1 MVTSI
6 SRHDFR
12 TDNAAEAMAPILKG
26 AKRVLDRLETSETYR
41 ADALGDLLTTAEWH
55 CLTDPKAGEFETWEA
70 WVTALQVGCGLFD
83 AAVATEGTVPCRVG
97 SKGEVKNLPATG
109 PTYYTHA
116 GAWVTTFYLA
126 VICRDNERLERLMNV
141 PVSLLRESGA
151 VFDEYI
157 YSWVETLQ
165 SLFHGRDDLG
175 AKLQAA
181 FHGTDPEVVRVAD
194 KETTLKLLYPPI
206 NLFYRYVKRNTAE
219 FNEALVEA
227 LDWHK
232 QYWTG
237 DEARSLSGDGLV
249 ALGPLAMACMALDND
264 FPIEVESEYL
274 PKHLLKRS
282 WVGEYEA

>member
-1 MVTSI
+1 MVTSVP
-6 SRHDFR
+6 RHDFPVAQ
-12 TDNAAEAMAPILKG
+12 TKEDMPGLLESTG
-26 AKRVLDRLETSETYR
+26 RVLSRLEGSEMSRSR
-41 ADALGDLLTTAEWH
+41 ALDSALTVAYAS
-55 CLTDPKAGEFETWEA
+55 CAIDPVAGQFETWEA

-83 AAVATEGTVPCRVG
+83 AAVASEGPVPCRVG
-97 SKGEVKNLPATG
+97 SKGEVVNLPATG
-109 PTYYTHA
+109 PTSYTHA
-116 GAWVTTFYLA
+116 GAWVTTVYLA

-151 VFDEYI
+151 VFDEYM
-157 YSWVETLQ
+157 YSWVETFQ

-175 AKLQAA
+175 EKLQAA
-181 FHGTDPEVVRVAD
+181 FHGTDPQVLSVGD
-194 KETTLKLLYPPI
+194 TETTLKLFYPPI
-206 NLFYRYVKRNTAE
+206 NLFYRYVKRDAAE
-219 FNEALVEA
+219 FNEALAEA

-232 QYWTG
+232 QYWTA

-264 FPIEVESEYL
+264 FPVEVESEYL